1 MVMSRDQTA
10 GRSHSMKIES
20 RSFER
25 VEEVKYLG
33 TNLTNQNSTQEE
45 IKRRLNLGNV
55 CYHLVQNVLP
65 SIAIQKFED
74 KIYRNIILPVFLCG
88 CENWSLT
95 MREEN
100 RMRALAE

>member
-45 IKRRLNLGNV
+45 IKRRLKLGNV
-55 CYHLVQNVLP
+55 CYHLVQNVL
-65 SIAIQKFED
+65 SSSLLS
-74 KIYRNIILPVFLCG
+74 RNLEIRYTEI
-88 CENWSLT
+88 
-95 MREEN
+95 
-100 RMRALAE
+100 